1 MTFDEYFEN
10 KHKELI
16 QTTREEYDRIN
27 DPNFIEMG
35 ATYRRINKVGDLITP
50 IHYEWGIDEND
61 HQISW
66 KNVFETERDKDSTF
80 GYSNVDAPLL
90 LIKMSPGNGQYP
102 PNRFR
107 TRFHYIDGV
116 KTRFWC
122 FTSRDYKTNKL
133 SFEMRFHIGKAYHC
147 VRGSSWYS
155 KEGCFSYIIELDN
168 RTQSFK
174 RDLTMRE
181 VKYLIFGNSRYK
193 VDKHSIEEILQSLN
207 QESSN

>member
-1 MTFDEYFEN
+1 MTFDEYFES

-16 QTTREEYDRIN
+16 EATREEYGRIT

-133 SFEMRFHIGKAYHC
+133 SFEMRFHIGKTYHC